1 VSPPELTRDF
11 RGLRVWL
18 PLLYHGSDVFKDT
31 LEEKL
36 VLARHLYTRLK
47 SVPDIEVGPWPQL
60 TIVLFRFTLPSP
72 EGADHNNENETNA
85 RENKVNKLIVSRV
98 LENGFAY
105 LTTIDASGF
114 TWIRVAILSFRSH
127 REEIDLVV
135 KLIFDARKS
144 LDVESSDA
152 DDVASELRLP
162 VVDDEEFGASGGC
175 HRISTSVTPRV
186 LLNGA
191 EELSPLTWS
200 SSSSLSTSRRQ
211 KIENAAS
218 ADSVGETHEK
228 SKDARC
234 QCRAKRPSDVEL
246 NDRKI

>member
-1 VSPPELTRDF
+1 M
-11 RGLRVWL
+11 
-18 PLLYHGSDVFKDT
+18 
-31 LEEKL
+31 
-36 VLARHLYTRLK
+36 
-47 SVPDIEVGPWPQL
+47 
-60 TIVLFRFTLPSP
+60 
-72 EGADHNNENETNA
+72 
-85 RENKVNKLIVSRV
+85 

-144 LDVESSDA
+144 LDVGSSDA
-152 DDVASELRLP
+152 NDVASELRLP

-186 LLNGA
+186 LLNDA
-191 EELSPLTWS
+191 EELSPLTRSSSS

-211 KIENAAS
+211 KIEKGAS
-218 ADSVGETHEK
+218 ADSVEETHEK

-234 QCRAKRPSDVEL
+234 RCRAKRPSDVEL
-246 NDRKI
+246 NDRKM

>member
-1 VSPPELTRDF
+1 M
-11 RGLRVWL
+11 
-18 PLLYHGSDVFKDT
+18 
-31 LEEKL
+31 
-36 VLARHLYTRLK
+36 
-47 SVPDIEVGPWPQL
+47 
-60 TIVLFRFTLPSP
+60 
-72 EGADHNNENETNA
+72 
-85 RENKVNKLIVSRV
+85 

-144 LDVESSDA
+144 LDVECSDA
-152 DDVASELRLP
+152 NDVASELRLP

-191 EELSPLTWS
+191 EELSPLTR

-211 KIENAAS
+211 KIEKAAS
-218 ADSVGETHEK
+218 ADSVEETHEK

-234 QCRAKRPSDVEL
+234 RCKAKRPSDVES
-246 NDRKI
+246 NDPKM